1 VLQAEGVVGCRR
13 LIIAA
18 ASTTGVALLAVA
30 VPAAFT
36 PLALRDDDDAPAGS
50 IAGTRVR
57 SIGGEAGGKR
67 ERMRKEKGENFLLLL
82 LLPRSIG
89 RGVNPA
95 LLRLLFFCLS
105 LSWFYI
111 KPFQRAAATPR
122 GSKNCQHGRRD
133 EEEPSPV

>member
-1 VLQAEGVVGCRR
+1 MLQAEGVVGCRR

-67 ERMRKEKGENFLLLL
+67 ERCAKRKAKTFFFF
-82 LLPRSIG
+82 
-89 RGVNPA
+89 
-95 LLRLLFFCLS
+95 FFCLDRSEKESTPPSSDFCFSVS

>member
-1 VLQAEGVVGCRR
+1 MLQAEGVVGCRR

-95 LLRLLFFCLS
+95 LLRLLFLCLS

-111 KPFQRAAATPR
+111 
-122 GSKNCQHGRRD
+122 
-133 EEEPSPV
+133 